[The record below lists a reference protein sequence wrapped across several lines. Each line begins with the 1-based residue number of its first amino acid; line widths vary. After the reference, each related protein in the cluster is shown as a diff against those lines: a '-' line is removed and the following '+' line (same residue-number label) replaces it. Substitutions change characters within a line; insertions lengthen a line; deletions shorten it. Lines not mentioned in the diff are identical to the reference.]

1 MIELPELEDQLIQL
15 RTESHAEFKS
25 TPEKTPSRRRNRRKR
40 SKGSKQSSL
49 DRKSP
54 AGISVG
60 NNATAS
66 SEETIQLSNL
76 RPRGF
81 QNYRN
86 CCFLNVCLQTLLH
99 IPSVVRLFR
108 ELAAFSSDPSRSI
121 VKSGSLCQ
129 LMLDLFKQFIPV
141 PSSVMV
147 NKLNAPGQSGR
158 VELRNDGPTT
168 VRRSDITRF
177 DLGPPLVADEQ
188 FLRLLDLSGGFQEDG
203 AECLTRMLSRL
214 HEELGAVNQTGCSP
228 TANGIEDDFSDWII
242 TDRSGKRRPEARK
255 TTLQGGHSRISELFS
270 GVLIARSTVKHGRVP
285 TPRKPTGVSVDELT
299 RQATCVA
306 TKEPF
311 FILPLEINDPKV
323 TGIDSSLIRLTE
335 VESVS
340 DYQDVTTGLASNVNR
355 RLGIDRLPPYLLLQL
370 KRFSYTSGST
380 QLNVGNSTSS
390 SQSGSWTIGKSL
402 KLINVPPELII
413 PAKLLNHEISF
424 TMDERRYRLRAVIFH
439 VGETAASGH
448 YTVAVRWEDECVATA
463 GHSSSP
469 LSFLYL
475 DDTRA
480 CIVRGVESVRLL
492 LSTHRPLDANACIFH
507 PLSKD
512 MAKDITKQPRTPY
525 VVVYESVAYLLNNN

>member
-25 TPEKTPSRRRNRRKR
+25 TRDKTSSRRRSRRKR
-40 SKGSKQSSL
+40 SKGSKQP
-49 DRKSP
+49 SP
-54 AGISVG
+54 AGISIG

-66 SEETIQLSNL
+66 SEETIQQSNL

-108 ELAAFSSDPSRSI
+108 ELSASNAVI
-121 VKSGSLCQ
+121 KSGSLCQ
-129 LMLDLFKQFIPV
+129 LMLDLFKQFIPL
-141 PSSVMV
+141 PSPAMA

-168 VRRSDITRF
+168 VRRSSITRF

-188 FLRLLDLSGGFQEDG
+188 FLRLLDLSGGSQEDG

-214 HEELGAVNQTGCSP
+214 HEELAAVDQTGCSP
-228 TANGIEDDFSDWII
+228 TVNGIEDDFSDWII

-255 TTLQGGHSRISELFS
+255 TMLQGGHSRISELFS

-355 RLGIDRLPPYLLLQL
+355 RLGIDRIPPYLLLQL
-370 KRFSYTSGST
+370 KRFSYTCGST
-380 QLNVGNSTSS
+380 GLHTGNSTSS

-448 YTVAVRWEDECVATA
+448 YTVAVRWEDDCVATA
-463 GHSSSP
+463 GHPSSP

-475 DDTRA
+475 DDIRA
-480 CIVRGVESVRLL
+480 CVVTGVESVRLL

-525 VVVYESVAYLLNNN
+525 VLVYESVAYLLNNN

>member
-1 MIELPELEDQLIQL
+1 MIESPELEDELIQL
-15 RTESHAEFKS
+15 RTESYAEFKR
-25 TPEKTPSRRRNRRKR
+25 TPEKTLSRRRNRRKR

-49 DRKSP
+49 DRISP
-54 AGISVG
+54 AGISVEKD
-60 NNATAS
+60 ATTS
-66 SEETIQLSNL
+66 SEDTIQLSNL

-108 ELAAFSSDPSRSI
+108 ELAASSSDPSSSV

-129 LMLDLFKQFIPV
+129 LMLELFKQFIPV
-141 PSSVMV
+141 PSSVLA
-147 NKLNAPGQSGR
+147 NKLNAL
-158 VELRNDGPTT
+158 ELRNDGRTA
-168 VRRSDITRF
+168 VRQSAISRF

-255 TTLQGGHSRISELFS
+255 TKLQGGHSRISELFS

-380 QLNVGNSTSS
+380 QFCLGNSTIST
-390 SQSGSWTIGKSL
+390 QSGSWTIRKSL
-402 KLINVPPELII
+402 KLINIPSELII

-424 TMDERRYRLRAVIFH
+424 TMDERRYRLRAIIFH

-448 YTVAVRWEDECVATA
+448 YTVAVRWEDDCVPTA

-480 CIVRGVESVRLL
+480 CVIRGVESVRLL

-512 MAKDITKQPRTPY
+512 LAKDITKQPRTPY
-525 VVVYESVAYLLNNN
+525 VLVYESVAYLLNNN